1 MSNNRLIQ
9 KTIEYKYSKAR
20 LKELINNNYIS
31 MLSIDLIQKMDELK
45 SKITEWKQGD
55 YYPSKNIRASKLD
68 SNNIDGIIFGIVY
81 CMAGYTEPKTIQE
94 YINRIEKFINCY
106 DNPTDTVKTV
116 ADILVIAANID
127 MLDMTRHKGSHISI
141 EHKWNMHPE
150 LLDHM
155 NRMIYLPPM
164 VSEPKNIDNN
174 KTSGYLTFDDSVI
187 LGNKNHHDNPIS
199 LDVLNI
205 QNKVKVSID
214 IESLK
219 AIEVPSKEPKTI
231 LEEQVFMEMRDT
243 SREIAEMLI
252 DMGNIFYWTNKYD
265 KRGRLYTMGYHIN
278 IQSTEYKK
286 SLINLAKEEYL

>member
-1 MSNNRLIQ
+1 MSVNRLIQ
-9 KTIEYKYSKAR
+9 ESIEYKYSKAR

-31 MLSIDLIQKMDELK
+31 MLSIDLIQKMDELRC
-45 SKITEWKQGD
+45 KIHEWKQGN
-55 YYPSKNIRASKLD
+55 YYPSKNLRASKLD
-68 SNNIDGIIFGIVY
+68 NNNIEGIVFGIVY

-94 YINRIEKFINCY
+94 YINRIEKFVSCY
-106 DNPTDTVKTV
+106 DNPVDTVKTI
-116 ADILVIAANID
+116 ADILVIAANVD
-127 MLDMTRHKGSHISI
+127 MLDMTRYKGNRISI
-141 EHKWNMHPE
+141 EHNWKMHPE

-164 VSEPKNIDNN
+164 ISEPKNIDNN
-174 KTSGYLTFDDSVI
+174 KTSGYLTFNDSVI
-187 LGNKNHHDNPIS
+187 LGNNHHDNPIA

-231 LEEQVFMEMRDT
+231 LEKQVFMEMRDT
-243 SREIAEMLI
+243 SREVAEMLI
-252 DMGNIFYWTNKYD
+252 YMGNVFYWTNKYD